1 MTPRTAGS
9 ATDFAAI
16 ATITIITINMLM
28 CKMVMCKMVV
38 MCTVLGALTG
48 ATNYWPDVFSVDAT
62 TDIDGN
68 AATTVTA
75 TALPVLVMPKLFA
88 RCSLLSLTAAHAQPT
103 RAEPARMPPRA
114 RHRTHATRARP
125 ARASLARARGARP
138 ARTRLTKPNRLGN
151 ERKVNQ

>member
-9 ATDFAAI
+9 AAAFAAI

-28 CKMVMCKMVV
+28 C
-38 MCTVLGALTG
+38 G
-48 ATNYWPDVFSVDAT
+48 DVHGDAFSVDAT

-88 RCSLLSLTAAHAQPT
+88 WCSLLSLTAAHAQPT
-103 RAEPARMPPRA
+103 RANPARMPPRA
-114 RHRTHATRARP
+114 RHRKHAPRASA
-125 ARASLARARGARP
+125 ARASLARARRARP

-151 ERKVNQ
+151 ESKANQ

>member
-68 AATTVTA
+68 AATAVAA
-75 TALPVLVMPKLFA
+75 TALPVLVMLKRL
-88 RCSLLSLTAAHAQPT
+88 R
-103 RAEPARMPPRA
+103 
-114 RHRTHATRARP
+114 ATR
-125 ARASLARARGARP
+125 RACADAAP
-138 ARTRLTKPNRLGN
+138 T
-151 ERKVNQ
+151 